1 MNKAQWR
8 IQGRGQ
14 GDLPP
19 PPLFLDQTEARGA
32 EKHFFGDPPPTL
44 SQGLDDPPPRLSFSE
59 SLDPPLKHNEIRMEI
74 LEEAFPIP
82 HLSQVGKKL
91 LTTSQYDP
99 LSLIKL
105 R

>member
-32 EKHFFGDPPPTL
+32 EKNFFGDPPPYLRVWMTP
-44 SQGLDDPPPRLSFSE
+44 SSF
-59 SLDPPLKHNEIRMEI
+59 LK
-74 LEEAFPIP
+74 
-82 HLSQVGKKL
+82 V
-91 LTTSQYDP
+91 
-99 LSLIKL
+99 
-105 R
+105 

>member
-14 GDLPP
+14 GDVPP

-32 EKHFFGDPPPTL
+32 EKNFFGDPPPPYLRVWMT
-44 SQGLDDPPPRLSFSE
+44 PPPFSE
-59 SLDPPLKHNEIRMEI
+59 GLDPPLKYNEIRIEI

>member
-14 GDLPP
+14 GDLPS

-32 EKHFFGDPPPTL
+32 EKNFFGDPPPYLRVWMT
-44 SQGLDDPPPRLSFSE
+44 PPFFSE
-59 SLDPPLKHNEIRMEI
+59 GLDPPLKHNEIRIEI

-91 LTTSQYDP
+91 LTTSQHDP
-99 LSLIKL
+99 VSLIKL

>member
-1 MNKAQWR
+1 MGRKKFFWR
-8 IQGRGQ
+8 
-14 GDLPP
+14 PS
-19 PPLFLDQTEARGA
+19 PLS
-32 EKHFFGDPPPTL
+32 K
-44 SQGLDDPPPRLSFSE
+44 GLDDPPPPFFSE
-59 SLDPPLKHNEIRMEI
+59 GLDPPLKHNEIRIEI
-74 LEEAFPIP
+74 LEEAFLIP

>member
-1 MNKAQWR
+1 MADP
-8 IQGRGQ
+8 GEGP
-14 GDLPP
+14 GGPAP

-32 EKHFFGDPPPTL
+32 EKIFFGDPPPYLRVWMT
-44 SQGLDDPPPRLSFSE
+44 PPPPFFSE
-59 SLDPPLKHNEIRMEI
+59 GLDPPLKHNEIRIEI

-82 HLSQVGKKL
+82 HPSLVGKKL

>member
-1 MNKAQWR
+1 MADP
-8 IQGRGQ
+8 GEGPRGPA
-14 GDLPP
+14 PP

-32 EKHFFGDPPPTL
+32 EKHFFGDPPP
-44 SQGLDDPPPRLSFSE
+44 PPSLSFSE
-59 SLDPPLKHNEIRMEI
+59 GLDPPLKHNEIRIEI

-91 LTTSQYDP
+91 VTTSQYDP

>member
-1 MNKAQWR
+1 MT
-8 IQGRGQ
+8 
-14 GDLPP
+14 PP
-19 PPLFLDQTEARGA
+19 P
-32 EKHFFGDPPPTL
+32 
-44 SQGLDDPPPRLSFSE
+44 FSE
-59 SLDPPLKHNEIRMEI
+59 GLDPPLKYNEIRIEI

>member
-14 GDLPP
+14 GDVP

-32 EKHFFGDPPPTL
+32 EKNFFGDPPPPYLRVWMT
-44 SQGLDDPPPRLSFSE
+44 PPPFSE
-59 SLDPPLKHNEIRMEI
+59 GLDPPLKYNEIRIEI